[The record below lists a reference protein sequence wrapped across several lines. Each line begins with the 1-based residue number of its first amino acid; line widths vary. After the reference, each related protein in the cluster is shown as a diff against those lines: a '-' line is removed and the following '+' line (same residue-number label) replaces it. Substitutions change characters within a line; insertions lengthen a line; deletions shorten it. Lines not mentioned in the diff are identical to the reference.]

1 MKIIENIS
9 NDVLNK
15 LHEKQQVKIFLD
27 EKY

>member
-1 MKIIENIS
+1 MKIVENIS